1 MSVRPAEA
9 HALEVFLF
17 VAARG
22 LEEQDGDAAGWDVV
36 APSVGDEALERGEVV
51 FGTAEENHA
60 RGPEGGF
67 GVDYAHR
74 AENPGRNGFESG

>member
-1 MSVRPAEA
+1 VGDVVFRKAAEA

-36 APSVGDEALERGEVV
+36 AA
-51 FGTAEENHA
+51 
-60 RGPEGGF
+60 
-67 GVDYAHR
+67 
-74 AENPGRNGFESG
+74 